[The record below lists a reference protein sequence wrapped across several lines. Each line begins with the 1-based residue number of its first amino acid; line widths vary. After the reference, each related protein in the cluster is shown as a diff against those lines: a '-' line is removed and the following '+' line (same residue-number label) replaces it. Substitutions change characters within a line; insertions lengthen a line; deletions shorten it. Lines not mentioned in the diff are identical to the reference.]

1 MADIGTTDDHGV
13 LAVSDVVTRVAE
25 AATEVQCAAPSV
37 AIVEAL

>member
-13 LAVSDVVTRVAE
+13 LAVSDVVTRVAVT
-25 AATEVQCAAPSV
+25 ATEVRCSAPSV